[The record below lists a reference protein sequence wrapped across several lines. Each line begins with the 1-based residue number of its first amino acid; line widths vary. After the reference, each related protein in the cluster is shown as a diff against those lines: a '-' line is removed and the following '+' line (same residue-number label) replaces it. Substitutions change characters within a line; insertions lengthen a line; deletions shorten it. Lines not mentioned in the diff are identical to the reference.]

1 MAHEQA
7 EGPHEVVNLLGRDD
21 VAINH
26 SAGVAEGDGS
36 AYGYKDLDSSKERSD
51 EQIAQ
56 HHGIEG
62 EDGGE
67 KGGIGTT
74 SVDSSA
80 IIRTGADVSKCEYTR
95 TWDTEMR
102 KPTPGTDS
110 LFFSVSSS
118 QTSYLCETTTTHLSP
133 CEFARSLGNQSA
145 LLLAMSRDPEADP
158 SLLLLSPTS
167 PAEASCSAPSSSSYN
182 PS

>member
-1 MAHEQA
+1 MSYAVAHQQA
-7 EGPHEVVNLLGRDD
+7 NGPHEVVNLLGRDD

-26 SAGVAEGDGS
+26 PAGVAEGDGS

-80 IIRTGADVSKCEYTR
+80 IIRTGADVSKCEYR
-95 TWDTEMR
+95 R
-102 KPTPGTDS
+102 
-110 LFFSVSSS
+110 SVV
-118 QTSYLCETTTTHLSP
+118 H
-133 CEFARSLGNQSA
+133 
-145 LLLAMSRDPEADP
+145 RDGGACDRH
-158 SLLLLSPTS
+158 
-167 PAEASCSAPSSSSYN
+167 
-182 PS
+182 